1 MKREGKERQVFK
13 RVLKGIPAPMTASGN
28 QDKELVRSH
37 ACTAGSWENCVGR
50 QGTLL
55 ASSGHIPPKVGDR
68 SLPGA
73 RAKQDYFLCRKKTS
87 LGNNM
92 SNKV

>member
-1 MKREGKERQVFK
+1 MKRERKERQVFK
-13 RVLKGIPAPMTASGN
+13 RALKGIPAPMTASGN

-37 ACTAGSWENCVGR
+37 ARTTRWWDHCVGR

-73 RAKQDYFLCRKKTS
+73 RAMQD
-87 LGNNM
+87 
-92 SNKV
+92 